1 MNWVSLLTLFT
12 LSKREQAPRETT
24 LWTSSHFWL
33 YLLFLGEN
41 GRLEKRLEELGRE
54 KSEMMLKLEDEILR
68 LNSSLADKEIE
79 VLIERERNR

>member
-1 MNWVSLLTLFT
+1 MKHLDELC
-12 LSKREQAPRETT
+12 PI
-24 LWTSSHFWL
+24 
-33 YLLFLGEN
+33 FLGEN

-79 VLIERERNR
+79 VLKDRKTERQKDRKPEKQ